1 MNLLIVDDYAGN
13 RKLLRAQLESEGHA
27 IVEAANGVEALAA
40 LEESAFDAVI
50 SDILMPNMDG
60 FRLCREIRSSE
71 KHQAMPLVL
80 YTSTYNSPGDRQLA
94 DTVGADCYVLKPAPT
109 AVILKA
115 VEDASTR
122 ARSRSYAGGPTHDEA
137 YVLKQYNEALVR
149 KLEDTNA
156 ELTQTLEALH
166 QAHGQI
172 LKMNRELEERVTHR
186 TAALNAVN
194 QELEAFSYSVSHD
207 LRAPLRHI
215 SAFAHRVMEARDAPL
230 GACQAE
236 DLARIIASTQYM
248 GQLIEDLLS
257 FSRMGKA
264 QMQLSQVDLNTL
276 GQEAIDRLK
285 PECEGRAIEW
295 IKGALPVVWCDSSLL
310 RQVFI
315 NLISNAIKYSR
326 PRAPARIEIGCS
338 QSAQG
343 DPVIFVRDNGVG
355 FDMKYADK
363 LFGVFQRLHRADE
376 FEGTGIGLANAQRI
390 VARHGGRI
398 WAESVQGAGTTV
410 SFSLPAAL
418 PAA

>member
-1 MNLLIVDDYAGN
+1 
-13 RKLLRAQLESEGHA
+13 
-27 IVEAANGVEALAA
+27 
-40 LEESAFDAVI
+40 
-50 SDILMPNMDG
+50 
-60 FRLCREIRSSE
+60 
-71 KHQAMPLVL
+71 
-80 YTSTYNSPGDRQLA
+80 
-94 DTVGADCYVLKPAPT
+94 
-109 AVILKA
+109 
-115 VEDASTR
+115 
-122 ARSRSYAGGPTHDEA
+122 
-137 YVLKQYNEALVR
+137 
-149 KLEDTNA
+149 
-156 ELTQTLEALH
+156 
-166 QAHGQI
+166 
-172 LKMNRELEERVTHR
+172 
-186 TAALNAVN
+186 
-194 QELEAFSYSVSHD
+194 
-207 LRAPLRHI
+207 
-215 SAFAHRVMEARDAPL
+215 MEARDAPL
-230 GACQAE
+230 VACQAE